1 MIGFE
6 IRAGLPEDED
16 DLLSLATHL
25 NTVNLP
31 ADRPAIRKILQTSAA
46 SYTRTLPKER
56 RAHVF
61 ILRDLERQATVGT
74 STLVGQLGRRDAPY
88 IYFDVDSE
96 EKYSKDLGL
105 HFDHLVLRLGFSYD
119 GPTELAGIVVDPA
132 YRRHPGRLGL
142 SISYVRLL
150 FLAAHRSEF
159 RDEVLA
165 ELLPPLEPDGT
176 SHLWDALGRR
186 FTNMTYRE
194 ADRLSHENKD
204 FIRDLFPSGPVYAS
218 VLSLQAQAVIG
229 EVGQQTR
236 GVEKMLKRIGFRYAE
251 RVDPFDGGPHF
262 VANTD
267 EISVVRRHQLGPAQG
282 FDPAPA
288 EPLEHWLVARFSEAP
303 PFIHAISTRAR
314 CSSAAIEISDEALEH
329 LGVRRGEALHA
340 VPMP

>member
-1 MIGFE
+1 MIRFE

-16 DLLSLATHL
+16 DLLALAAHL

-46 SYTRTLPKER
+46 SYTRSLPKER

-61 ILRDLERQATVGT
+61 ILRDLEQQTTVGT
-74 STLVGQLGRRDAPY
+74 ATLVGQLGRRDAPY
-88 IYFDVDSE
+88 IYFDVNSE

-105 HFDHLVLRLGFSYD
+105 HFNHLVLRLGFSYD

-132 YRRHPGRLGL
+132 YRQHPGRLGL

-218 VLSLQAQAVIG
+218 VLSAQAQAVIG

-267 EISVVRRHQLGPAQG
+267 EISVVRRLQVGPARALARELTAP
-282 FDPAPA
+282 FD
-288 EPLEHWLVARFSEAP
+288 HWLVARFSDAP
-303 PFIHAISTRAR
+303 PFIRAVSTKAC
-314 CSSAAIEISDEALEH
+314 CSSAAIEVASDVLEH
-329 LGVRRGEALHA
+329 LEVGTGDLLHA
-340 VPMP
+340 VPLP